1 MLEERM
7 KQSISRRVFLGAAAA
22 GVALGRN
29 ALAQNSAENAPEPDA
44 KFSTDVKVVNVLA
57 TVRDKQGKI
66 VSDLA
71 KDDFDLAEDGR
82 PQTIRYFTRE
92 TDLPL
97 TLGLLVDTSLSQRM
111 VLGEERDASRRF
123 VEKVLREDRDQTF
136 LIHFDHDTELLQD
149 LTSSR
154 NKLDHALDNLELPD
168 DARQSR
174 GGGGGYPNGGG
185 GYPGGGGGY
194 PGGGG
199 GYPGGG
205 GGRRSNLPGTT
216 LYDAILLA
224 SDELMK
230 KQQGRKAFILLTD
243 GVDNGSKEPLFRAI
257 ESAQRADTLVYSI
270 YFTGEESQSQPRFYP
285 GGFGGRRG
293 GGGFPPPRAE
303 RPDGRRILQQ
313 ISRETGGG
321 FFEVSKKL
329 SIDQIYDRIEEELR
343 NQYSLGYT
351 PDRTDAGTGFRK
363 IAVTV
368 KQKNMIAQT
377 RQGYYPTR

>member
-1 MLEERM
+1 MLERRM

-29 ALAQNSAENAPEPDA
+29 ALAQNSTENASEPDA

-154 NKLDHALDNLELPD
+154 AKLERALDELELPQD
-168 DARQSR
+168 GRPQLR
-174 GGGGGYPNGGG
+174 GA
-185 GYPGGGGGY
+185 GGGGGY
-194 PGGGG
+194 PGSGGG
-199 GYPGGG
+199 GYPG
-205 GGRRSNLPGTT
+205 
-216 LYDAILLA
+216 
-224 SDELMK
+224 
-230 KQQGRKAFILLTD
+230 
-243 GVDNGSKEPLFRAI
+243 
-257 ESAQRADTLVYSI
+257 
-270 YFTGEESQSQPRFYP
+270 
-285 GGFGGRRG
+285 
-293 GGGFPPPRAE
+293 
-303 RPDGRRILQQ
+303 
-313 ISRETGGG
+313 
-321 FFEVSKKL
+321 
-329 SIDQIYDRIEEELR
+329 
-343 NQYSLGYT
+343 
-351 PDRTDAGTGFRK
+351 
-363 IAVTV
+363 
-368 KQKNMIAQT
+368 
-377 RQGYYPTR
+377 